1 MDHKEL
7 YIWSRSQARQS
18 GETKLWHESHNENCR
33 CARAID
39 VAIAS
44 YYKDNSLNNIG
55 AKKMILDYGF
65 ERVHFV
71 LANTVQLN
79 QHDGRY
85 SPDNKQWAMGVRIPY
100 DDKHD
105 RDRFTLNAH
114 PGLIN
119 VFINQVRAEWTA
131 LGLYDYKHCYDNSR
145 SQIDY
150 TGQVVVL
157 DPTIFKDEYK
167 QPERQLFLAKFGN
180 GCRPD
185 ALGTKVYG
193 HHLHNGKECYYRR
206 SEILGVMKLDL
217 VPDWAKEKAVALLHK
232 TDDAEEKTEKNEEE
246 QSEAEDEEQEETVG
260 QIQT

>member
-1 MDHKEL
+1 MEHKAL

-55 AKKMILDYGF
+55 AKKILLDYGF
-65 ERVHFV
+65 ERVNFV

-79 QHDGRY
+79 STDGRY
-85 SPDNKQWAMGVRIPY
+85 SPENKKWALGIRIPY
-100 DDKHD
+100 DDKYD
-105 RDRFTLNAH
+105 RERFTLNAH

-119 VFINQVRAEWTA
+119 VFINQVRAEWNA
-131 LGLYDYKHCYDNSR
+131 LGLYDYKHCYENSR
-145 SQIDY
+145 QELDY
-150 TGQVVVL
+150 KGQVVVL
-157 DPTIFKDEYK
+157 DPNIFEDEYK
-167 QPERQLFLAKFGN
+167 KPEHQLFYAKFGN

-193 HHLHNGKECYYRR
+193 YQLHSGVECYYRR
-206 SEILGVMKLDL
+206 LEILGVMKLEL
-217 VPDWAKEKAVALLHK
+217 VPDWAKEKSVALMSK
-232 TDDAEEKTEKNEEE
+232 SKENNQDAEEKTEAENE
-246 QSEAEDEEQEETVG
+246 EEQEETIG
-260 QIQT
+260 QIQS